1 MEGVAEVLQKTLLAN
16 QAQGIRPTDYLD
28 PDGLLVCG
36 VCGEPREFFVPAP
49 INAKVFVRCRCD
61 RERAEQEDAIVRAQ
75 FEQRRK
81 SICFRDMPGMANCT
95 FDADDSPDRKESILC
110 RRYAKNITKIG
121 NMGLL
126 LYGGVGTGKSFL
138 AAAIC
143 NECLSSRLR
152 ARMTSVS
159 ALVREIQAEP
169 FSARGE
175 ALKALDED
183 LVVLDDFGA
192 ERNTDYMLEQ
202 VYGIIEAR
210 IESKKPMIVTTNL
223 MPKDFHSDDI
233 REQRVFDR
241 ILSVC
246 RPVPVIGESRRAA
259 KRANAW
265 EEMDKI
271 LANEDLENE

>member
-1 MEGVAEVLQKTLLAN
+1 MEGVTEVLQKTLLAN

-81 SICFRDMPGMANCT
+81 SICFRDMPGMASCT

-110 RRYAKNITKIG
+110 RRYAKNITKME

-143 NECLSSRLR
+143 NECLSRRLR

-175 ALKALDED
+175 ALRALDED

-271 LANEDLENE
+271 